1 MSSGINRSTFCRG
14 GSGTC
19 KCEEFRWQNNGKPI
33 CHKCDHGISKHPGTV
48 TSTPS
53 TTQQVELP
61 PPLPPPPPDPS
72 SSSLLHTSTRQ
83 PETAPTGN
91 VTRTQPTLLD
101 IFSNLTESKLKP
113 DHPSL
118 TQTAKARAEAIATFG
133 SQKPKVAAFPCVTS
147 GTCKVMS
154 PGFLDRA

>member
-14 GSGTC
+14 GGGTC
-19 KCEEFRWQNNGKPI
+19 ECEEFRWQNNGKLI
-33 CHKCDHGISKHPGTV
+33 CHECDHGISKHPGTV

-101 IFSNLTESKLKP
+101 IFSNLMESKLKP